1 MTTTTALIK
10 STLRPGVNEFFGDYP
25 ELPAEWSQIFTKYT
39 SNMAYEKDVEI
50 RLMGLAQVR
59 AEGAATEFQD
69 IGEGPAFIYRHMVYA
84 TGFVTTDQAIRDNL
98 YKAQFPSALKSL
110 KSSMAHTKEVVCIG
124 VLNNATTTVM
134 GDGVPLLSTAHPIIN
149 GTVANTP
156 AVPQQLSEPAL
167 QDSIT
172 RIYRFKDAAG
182 MTKRFKAR
190 KLIVS
195 PEMMFVAQRLFG
207 TNGRVGTA
215 DNDISVVT
223 NMFPEGW
230 MCSSF
235 LNNKNAWFVLT
246 DVNDGLKYFQRD
258 PLETKVWTDEVTDN
272 VMTTAR
278 ERYSAGA
285 SDFRAIDGSMP

>member
-1 MTTTTALIK
+1 MVPDFHEIYVQH
-10 STLRPGVNEFFGDYP
+10 GV
-25 ELPAEWSQIFTKYT
+25 Q
-39 SNMAYEKDVEI
+39 KDVEI

-69 IGEGPAFIYRHMVYA
+69 IGEGPAFLYRHMVYA

-110 KSSMAHTKEVVCIG
+110 KSSMAQTKEVVCIG
-124 VLNNATTTVM
+124 VLNNATTTVV
-134 GDGVPLLSTAHPIIN
+134 GDGVTLLSTAHPIIN

-156 AVPQQLSEPAL
+156 VVPQLSEAAL

-195 PEMMFVAQRLFG
+195 PEMMFVAQRLFN
-207 TNGRVGTA
+207 TTGRVGTA
-215 DNDISVVT
+215 DQDASVVT
-223 NMFPEGW
+223 GMFSRKAG
-230 MCSSF
+230 C
-235 LNNKNAWFVLT
+235 A
-246 DVNDGLKYFQRD
+246 
-258 PLETKVWTDEVTDN
+258 
-272 VMTTAR
+272 AR
-278 ERYSAGA
+278 S
-285 SDFRAIDGSMP
+285 